1 MNSICFHLNLLSLRG
16 YFIPWKT
23 IEIMQ
28 NYEETAYW
36 FMSVLP
42 EPLTRWE
49 ILSRWVSNSKAG
61 WMFWQSKSFDV
72 RELPSFGLRDMPAPW
87 MDQGDLPLISL
98 DKFQGLK
105 QSFAASWRAKEK
117 WHNNAHLSKYHT
129 FLYKSHPK
137 TPSLL
142 FTYRKKWR

>member
-1 MNSICFHLNLLSLRG
+1 MFPFKPPESKRVFHSMKNHWNHAELWGNSLLIHVSPSWTSDKMR
-16 YFIPWKT
+16 
-23 IEIMQ
+23 
-28 NYEETAYW
+28 
-36 FMSVLP
+36 
-42 EPLTRWE
+42 